1 MGAIHAE
8 ERNMDIQSAME
19 MLNAEWRIL
28 IAAPILLGVVVGVV
42 LFFGW
47 AAAWFCFRHT
57 LTRYKRRLEEYRQEI
72 AKLQGRLTTGEHSYR
87 VDRSELRLVIDNE
100 KQAPATVFYMN
111 VSKWCLLG
119 QNFIRIDG
127 EPDNDQDHGP
137 VCLFILFDQ
146 PTKDGVLNVASD
158 SVLPRYDI
166 KEFNDRFAIIAF
178 AGPIPVGTLE
188 ITVR

>member
-1 MGAIHAE
+1 
-8 ERNMDIQSAME
+8 MDIQLAIE

-28 IAAPILLGVVVGVV
+28 TAAPILLGVVAGVV

-47 AAAWFCFRHT
+47 AAAWFCFRNA
-57 LTRYKRRLEEYRQEI
+57 LTRRKRRLEEYRQEI
-72 AKLQGRLTTGEHSYR
+72 SKLQGRLTAGQHIYR

-100 KQAPATVFYMN
+100 KQAPTTVFYMN

-119 QNFIRIDG
+119 QNFTRIDK
-127 EPDNDQDHGP
+127 EPDRDHDHGP

-146 PTKDGVLNVASD
+146 PTKDEVLNVMSD

-188 ITVR
+188 IIVG

>member
-1 MGAIHAE
+1 
-8 ERNMDIQSAME
+8 MDIQSAIE
-19 MLNAEWRIL
+19 MLNAEWKIL
-28 IAAPILLGVVVGVV
+28 MAAPILLGVGVGVV

-47 AAAWFCFRHT
+47 AAAWFCFRNA
-57 LTRYKRRLEEYRQEI
+57 LTRRKLRLEEYRQEI
-72 AKLQGRLTTGEHSYR
+72 SKLQGRLTAGEHSYR

-100 KQAPATVFYMN
+100 KKAPTSVFYMN

-119 QNFIRIDG
+119 QNFIRIDK
-127 EPDNDQDHGP
+127 EPDGDHDHGP

-146 PTKDGVLNVASD
+146 PTKDEVLNVTSD

-178 AGPIPVGTLE
+178 AGPIPIGTLE
-188 ITVR
+188 IIAG

>member
-1 MGAIHAE
+1 
-8 ERNMDIQSAME
+8 MDIQSAIE

-28 IAAPILLGVVVGVV
+28 TAAPILLGAVVGVI

-47 AAAWFCFRHT
+47 MAAWFCFRNT
-57 LTRYKRRLEEYRQEI
+57 LIRHKRRLEEYRQEI
-72 AKLQGRLTTGEHSYR
+72 SKLQDRLSTGEHGYR
-87 VDRSELRLVIDNE
+87 VDRSELRLVVDNE
-100 KQAPATVFYMN
+100 KRAPTSIFYMN

-119 QNFIRIDG
+119 QNFIRIDK
-127 EPDNDQDHGP
+127 EPDRDQDRGP

-146 PTKDGVLNVASD
+146 PTKDELLSVTSD
-158 SVLPRYDI
+158 SVLPHYDI

-188 ITVR
+188 IIVG

>member
-1 MGAIHAE
+1 
-8 ERNMDIQSAME
+8 MDIQSAME
-19 MLNAEWRIL
+19 MLSAEWRIL
-28 IAAPILLGVVVGVV
+28 TAVPILLGVVVGVV

-47 AAAWFCFRHT
+47 VTAWLCFRIT
-57 LTRYKRRLEEYRQEI
+57 LTRRKRRLEEYRHEI
-72 AKLQGRLTTGEHSYR
+72 SKLQDRLTAGEHGYR
-87 VDRSELRLVIDNE
+87 VDRSELRLVIANE
-100 KQAPATVFYMN
+100 KQAPTTVFYMN

-119 QNFIRIDG
+119 QNFTRIDK
-127 EPDNDQDHGP
+127 EPNGDGDHGP

-146 PTKDGVLNVASD
+146 PTKDEVLNVTSD

-188 ITVR
+188 IIVG